1 MTVTHDGDDRGL
13 RFGRL
18 VCEHQDA
25 VLRTCFLYLCDR
37 TMAEDASQETFLRAW
52 RAVDTFRGESSE
64 KTWLMKIAARV
75 CYDMNRSAWFRMINR
90 RVTPDML
97 PEPAADADSRDEALT
112 LAVMRLPRRLREAV
126 VLYYYQGMTVVEIA
140 DALSISHA
148 AVSGRLKR
156 GRERLKTMMKGDEQ
170 DARSQQ

>member
-1 MTVTHDGDDRGL
+1 MTVTHDGDDRRL

-52 RAVDTFRGESSE
+52 RALDTFRGESSE
-64 KTWLMKIAARV
+64 KTWLMKIAVRV
-75 CYDMNRSAWFRMINR
+75 CYDMNRSSWRRMINR

-112 LAVMRLPRRLREAV
+112 LAVMWLPRRLREAV

-156 GRERLKTMMKGDEQ
+156 GREKLQAMMKECEQ
-170 DARSQQ
+170 DA